1 MTATPLG
8 SVDDL
13 VARALAVH
21 ARAQEARLGTTADL
35 TSPTTA
41 APTTA
46 APTPVRTLIGVAGEP
61 GGGKSTAAAAVVEGL
76 TRVGVRA
83 VVVPMDGF
91 HLAGATLARLGRLD
105 RKGAIDTFD
114 AEGYLALLHR
124 LRTSRSTVWAPEYVR
139 GVEES
144 IGGAVEVDPRVEVV
158 VSEGNYLLAE
168 LAPWPAVRSAFDEV
182 WFVDTPA
189 GLRRRWLVARHVR
202 FGMTP
207 EAAEAWAAG
216 PDEANARLVRAT
228 RGRADAVVDA
238 GRLWPDA

>member
-1 MTATPLG
+1 VTATPLV

-21 ARAQEARLGTTADL
+21 ARTQEARVGIDGTRSSDAGSAT
-35 TSPTTA
+35 
-41 APTTA
+41 
-46 APTPVRTLIGVAGEP
+46 TPVRTLIGVAGEP
-61 GGGKSTAAAAVVEGL
+61 GGGKSTAAEAVVAGM

-83 VVVPMDGF
+83 VVVPMDGH
-91 HLAGATLARLGRLD
+91 HLAGTTLARLGRLD

-114 AEGYLALLHR
+114 AGGYLALLRR
-124 LRTSRSTVWAPEYVR
+124 LRSSRVTGETVWAPEYVR

-144 IGGAVEVDPRVEVV
+144 IGGAIEVDPQVEVV
-158 VSEGNYLLAE
+158 VSEGNYLLAD
-168 LAPWPAVRSAFDEV
+168 LSPWPDVRSAFDEV

-189 GLRRRWLVARHVR
+189 ERRRRWLVARHVR

-207 EAAEAWAAG
+207 DAAEAWAAG
-216 PDEANARLVRAT
+216 PDEVNARLVRAT
-228 RGRADAVVDA
+228 RARADAVVDA

>member
-1 MTATPLG
+1 VTATPLG

-21 ARAQEARLGTTADL
+21 ARAQEARLGTPADL
-35 TSPTTA
+35 TS
-41 APTTA
+41 PTTA

-61 GGGKSTAAAAVVEGL
+61 GGGKSTAAATVVEGL

>member
-1 MTATPLG
+1 VTGTPLG
-8 SVDDL
+8 SVDEL

-21 ARAQEARLGTTADL
+21 ARTQEARLGSSAGL
-35 TSPTTA
+35 TSA
-41 APTTA
+41 VGS

-61 GGGKSTAAAAVVEGL
+61 GGGKSTAAASVVEGL
-76 TRVGVRA
+76 TRVGVPA

-91 HLAGATLARLGRLD
+91 HLAGATLARLDRLD
-105 RKGAIDTFD
+105 RKGAVDTFD
-114 AEGYLALLHR
+114 ADGYLALLHR
-124 LRTSRSTVWAPEYVR
+124 LRSRATTVWAPEYVR

-144 IGGAVEVDPRVEVV
+144 IGGAVEVDPSVEVV

-168 LAPWPAVRSAFDEV
+168 LAPWPEVRSAFDEV

-189 GLRRRWLVARHVR
+189 EQRHRWLVARHVR

-207 EAAEAWAAG
+207 EAAEDWAAG

-228 RGRADAVVDA
+228 RARADVVVEA

>member
-21 ARAQEARLGTTADL
+21 ARAQEARVGPAGDL
-35 TSPTTA
+35 TSSTT
-41 APTTA
+41 PV
-46 APTPVRTLIGVAGEP
+46 TPSVRTLIGVAGEP
-61 GGGKSTAAAAVVEGL
+61 GGGKSTAAAAVVDGL

-91 HLAGATLARLGRLD
+91 HLAGTTLARLGRLD

-114 AEGYLALLHR
+114 AHGYLALLGR
-124 LRTSRSTVWAPEYVR
+124 LRSRAATVWAPEYVR

-144 IGGAVEVDPRVEVV
+144 IGGAVEVAPDVDVV

-168 LAPWPAVRSAFDEV
+168 LAPWPEVRASFDEV
-182 WFVDTPA
+182 WFVDTPPA
-189 GLRRRWLVARHVR
+189 LRRRWLVDRHVR

-207 EAAEAWAAG
+207 EAAAAWAAG
-216 PDEANARLVRAT
+216 PDEANALLVRAT
-228 RGRADAVVDA
+228 RARADAVVDA

>member
-1 MTATPLG
+1 VTTTPLG

-21 ARAQEARLGTTADL
+21 ARAQEARLGPSADRASSVGTAPP
-35 TSPTTA
+35 S
-41 APTTA
+41 
-46 APTPVRTLIGVAGEP
+46 VRTLIGVAGEP

-76 TRVGVRA
+76 TRVGLRA

-91 HLAGATLARLGRLD
+91 HLAGSSLARLGRLD

-124 LRTSRSTVWAPEYVR
+124 LRSSRSTVWAPEYVR

-144 IGGAVEVDPRVEVV
+144 IGGAIEVDARVEVV

-168 LAPWPAVRSAFDEV
+168 LAPWPDVRSAFDEV
-182 WFVDTPA
+182 WFVDTPP

-207 EAAEAWAAG
+207 EAASAWAAG
-216 PDEANARLVRAT
+216 PDEANARLVRST

>member
-1 MTATPLG
+1 MTAAPLG

-21 ARAQEARLGTTADL
+21 ARAQEARLGS
-35 TSPTTA
+35 SPHRA
-41 APTTA
+41 SSAGP

-76 TRVGVRA
+76 LRVGVRA

-144 IGGAVEVDPRVEVV
+144 IGGAIEVDVSVEVV

-168 LAPWPAVRSAFDEV
+168 LAPWPDVRSAFDEV

-189 GLRRRWLVARHVR
+189 ALRRRWLVARHVR

-216 PDEANARLVRAT
+216 PDEVAARLVRST
-228 RGRADAVVDA
+228 RGRADVVVDA

>member
-8 SVDDL
+8 SVDEL

-21 ARAQEARLGTTADL
+21 ARAQEARLGSAADPTPPTA
-35 TSPTTA
+35 
-41 APTTA
+41 A

-61 GGGKSTAAAAVVEGL
+61 GGGKSTAAAAVVDGL

-114 AEGYLALLHR
+114 ADGYLALLHR

-144 IGGAVEVDPRVEVV
+144 IGGSVEVAPDVDVV

-189 GLRRRWLVARHVR
+189 GLRRRWLIARHVR

-216 PDEANARLVRAT
+216 PDEVAARLVRAT

>member
-1 MTATPLG
+1 VTVAPLG
-8 SVDDL
+8 SVDEL
-13 VARALAVH
+13 VSRALAVH
-21 ARAQEARLGTTADL
+21 ARTQEARLGSSAGL
-35 TSPTTA
+35 ASA
-41 APTTA
+41 AGS

-91 HLAGATLARLGRLD
+91 HLAGATLARLDRLD

-114 AEGYLALLHR
+114 ADGYLALLER
-124 LRTSRSTVWAPEYVR
+124 LRWRSGTVWAPEYVR

-144 IGGAVEVDPRVEVV
+144 IGGAVEVDPSVEVV

-168 LAPWPAVRSAFDEV
+168 LAPWPEVRSAFDEV
-182 WFVDTPA
+182 WFVDTPS
-189 GLRRRWLVARHVR
+189 GLRRRWLVDRHVR

-228 RGRADAVVDA
+228 RARADVVVDA

>member
-1 MTATPLG
+1 MTGTPLG
-8 SVDDL
+8 SVEAL

-21 ARAQEARLGTTADL
+21 ARTQEARRGSSAGLA
-35 TSPTTA
+35 SPGGP
-41 APTTA
+41 APTS
-46 APTPVRTLIGVAGEP
+46 VRTLIGVAGEP
-61 GGGKSTAAAAVVEGL
+61 GGGKSTVAAAVVEGL

-114 AEGYLALLHR
+114 ADGYLALLER
-124 LRTSRSTVWAPEYVR
+124 LRSRSGTVWAPEYVR

-144 IGGAVEVDPRVEVV
+144 IGGAVEVDPSVEVV

-168 LAPWPAVRSAFDEV
+168 LTPWPAVRATFDEV

-189 GLRRRWLVARHVR
+189 ERRRRWLVARHVR

-207 EAAEAWAAG
+207 GAAEAWAAG

-228 RGRADAVVDA
+228 RARADVVVDA

>member
-1 MTATPLG
+1 MTASPLG

-21 ARAQEARLGTTADL
+21 ARTQEARLGSSQGVA
-35 TSPTTA
+35 TA
-41 APTTA
+41 AGSP
-46 APTPVRTLIGVAGEP
+46 PVPARTLIGVAGEP
-61 GGGKSTAAAAVVEGL
+61 GGGKSTAAAAVVDGL
-76 TRVGVRA
+76 TRVGVRS

-91 HLAGATLARLGRLD
+91 HLAGSSLGRLGRLD

-114 AEGYLALLHR
+114 ADGYLALLDR
-124 LRTSRSTVWAPEYVR
+124 LRSRSTTVWAPEYVR

-144 IGGAVEVDPRVEVV
+144 IGGAIEVDPSVEVV

-168 LAPWPAVRSAFDEV
+168 LAPWPEVRSAFDEV

-189 GLRRRWLVARHVR
+189 ELRRRWLVARHVR
-202 FGMTP
+202 FGMTS
-207 EAAEAWAAG
+207 EAAAAWAAG

-228 RGRADAVVDA
+228 GARADVVVDA